1 MPCSSPVAVCAPLWS
16 HSTQSW
22 RPSCAMGSMTRSATR
37 QRLLCRL
44 VPPAASFTWEC
55 TGWQQCT
62 ADHWSHSRL
71 SHCESNARAQGC
83 FPLWLLIGARQARRA
98 HQLKLVTPH
107 CYRTAEGL
115 HAISC
120 MPVALQ
126 VKTGHVDTCHSL
138 CLSAPL
144 PSFPQA
150 EAPSL
155 LQVTNV
161 IDNTHQHQ
169 EEWG

>member
-16 HSTQSW
+16 RSTQSW
-22 RPSCAMGSMTRSATR
+22 RPSCAMGSMTRSASR

-62 ADHWSHSRL
+62 ADHRFHSRL
-71 SHCESNARAQGC
+71 WDCENNARAQGC
-83 FPLWLLIGARQARRA
+83 SSSWLLIGARQTRRA
-98 HQLKLVTPH
+98 QQLKLVTPNCH
-107 CYRTAEGL
+107 CLAEGL
-115 HAISC
+115 HAVSC
-120 MPVALQ
+120 MPVELH
-126 VKTGHVDTCHSL
+126 VKTAHVDSCNLS
-138 CLSAPL
+138 CLSGPL

-155 LQVTNV
+155 LQVTDV
-161 IDNTHQHQ
+161 VDNAHQHQ
-169 EEWG
+169 EEWV